1 MPTLPRPTYGS
12 PVTPRNPVNI
22 CRLSEELIPVRF
34 RRVNPAA
41 SLKLHL
47 LSSLSPVVPE
57 GFRRVNPA
65 ASLKQFHYSNSRS
78 SAAASFRRVNPAA
91 SLKPAW
97 STRVRARY
105 RRVSAG

>member
-41 SLKLHL
+41 SLKHIRIEPC
-47 LSSLSPVVPE
+47 SHVAVH

-65 ASLKQFHYSNSRS
+65 ASLKRAQEAVQRGVSLLG
-78 SAAASFRRVNPAA
+78 FRRVNPAA
-91 SLKPAW
+91 SLKPA
-97 STRVRARY
+97 SFGTSPHTR

>member
-41 SLKLHL
+41 SLKQCDLPATH
-47 LSSLSPVVPE
+47 PHGVGE
-57 GFRRVNPA
+57 RRFRRVNPA
-65 ASLKQFHYSNSRS
+65 ASLKLAVRDEDRQ
-78 SAAASFRRVNPAA
+78 RV
-91 SLKPAW
+91 L
-97 STRVRARY
+97 RCVRGRGAPL
-105 RRVSAG
+105 VSAG

>member
-41 SLKLHL
+41 SLK
-47 LSSLSPVVPE
+47 PRC
-57 GFRRVNPA
+57 GA
-65 ASLKQFHYSNSRS
+65 G
-78 SAAASFRRVNPAA
+78 
-91 SLKPAW
+91 
-97 STRVRARY
+97 VRQRQTLFPPGKSGGLIEAEHDRQNQACAGNV
-105 RRVSAG
+105 VSAG

>member
-41 SLKLHL
+41 SLKRG
-47 LSSLSPVVPE
+47 V
-57 GFRRVNPA
+57 
-65 ASLKQFHYSNSRS
+65 Y
-78 SAAASFRRVNPAA
+78 
-91 SLKPAW
+91 
-97 STRVRARY
+97 RAQAQHFVI
-105 RRVSAG
+105 VSAG